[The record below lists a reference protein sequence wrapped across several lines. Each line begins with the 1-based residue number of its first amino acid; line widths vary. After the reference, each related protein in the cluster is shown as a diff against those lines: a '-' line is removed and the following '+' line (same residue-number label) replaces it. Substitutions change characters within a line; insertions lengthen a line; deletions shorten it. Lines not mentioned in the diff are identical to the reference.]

1 MQIFP
6 KIIRSDGQGDYPA
19 LNDVEFT
26 IDEKRL
32 LALQKILS
40 SDIWNFHCAY
50 FYPPTVVVNKGK
62 DYLLSKIPSP
72 GKLLDLAWQTW
83 NADLLLF
90 F

>member
-6 KIIRSDGQGDYPA
+6 KIIRSDGEGSYPA

-40 SDIWNFHCAY
+40 SDI
-50 FYPPTVVVNKGK
+50 
-62 DYLLSKIPSP
+62 
-72 GKLLDLAWQTW
+72 
-83 NADLLLF
+83 
-90 F
+90 

>member
-6 KIIRSDGQGDYPA
+6 KIIRSDGEGGYPA

-40 SDIWNFHCAY
+40 SDIWNFHYAY
-50 FYPPTVVVNKGK
+50 F
-62 DYLLSKIPSP
+62 
-72 GKLLDLAWQTW
+72 
-83 NADLLLF
+83 
-90 F
+90 